1 MGLPPKFLVIRA
13 EVEHSH
19 ACLKGLCNETLCSQ
33 LCLCARE
40 LCLGSSGGRKSRREY
55 GRIYGPR
62 GVCLRESSKARQE
75 GRTLKK
81 VTLMGPVDQETLLM
95 VGRAEGMMGEDL
107 FGDLY
112 V

>member
-1 MGLPPKFLVIRA
+1 M
-13 EVEHSH
+13 
-19 ACLKGLCNETLCSQ
+19 
-33 LCLCARE
+33 
-40 LCLGSSGGRKSRREY
+40 
-55 GRIYGPR
+55 
-62 GVCLRESSKARQE
+62 CLRESSKARQE

-81 VTLMGPVDQETLLM
+81 VTLMGPVDQATLPM